1 MESLLLDILARLRET
16 PGDGPLPPVEVERLV
31 RAHNRGVRDNAHHL
45 AKKHVLPFYLHMRET
60 QPGRWATWD
69 VDGPLEERLFATLR
83 MKPRRTASGVAT
95 ITVITRPH
103 PCSSDCVFCPCDVRM
118 PKSYLANE
126 PACQRAERA
135 HFDPYLQ
142 VTCRLRA
149 LDQMGHATDKV
160 ELIVLGGTW
169 SDYDEPYQ
177 LWFVRELF
185 RALNDWPDTRAREHD
200 RRAHYRRCGLTA
212 DPDSLA
218 ERCREEQRLVSSG
231 AMSYNDAVRRLYGT
245 TNADAPWARAA
256 SIMHATHADLE
267 REHRRNESA
276 VHRVVG
282 LVIETRPD
290 RITPESLTLLRR
302 LGCTK
307 VQMGVQSTRQ
317 EVLDACGRG
326 TGVDQIA
333 HALALTRLFGFKV
346 HAHLM
351 ANLPTSTPEADKA
364 DFRTFVEDG
373 RFLADEIKLYPC
385 SLVWGTRLN
394 GLFEQGLWRP
404 YTQEELI
411 DVLVSDTIATP
422 PYTRIS
428 RMVRDISATDIVAGN
443 RQANLRQL
451 VEARIEES
459 GLAPRVRDIRFR
471 EINQGAVDLAT
482 LSLDDVA
489 YDTTLAREH
498 FLQWVT
504 PEGKIVAFL
513 RLSLPRWDQIAAGE
527 LGIAEKDLP
536 TRPGDAMIREVHVYG
551 IAAHLGKSDSAAQ
564 HQGLGR
570 ALVERARQIAQDA
583 GCARIHVISSVG
595 TRAYYRRLGFSDGDL
610 YQTATLA
617 DDAF

>member
-1 MESLLLDILARLRET
+1 MESLLLDILARLRER
-16 PGDGPLPPVEVERLV
+16 PDADALAPVEVERLV
-31 RAHNRGVRDNAHHL
+31 RAHNRGIKDNARHL
-45 AKKHVLPFYLHMRET
+45 AKKRILPFYLHIRET
-60 QPGRWATWD
+60 QPERWASWQ
-69 VDGPLEERLFATLR
+69 VDDALERRLFATLR

-103 PCSSDCVFCPCDVRM
+103 PCSSNCVFCPCDIRM

-135 HFDPYLQ
+135 FFDPYLQ

-185 RALNDWPDTRAREHD
+185 RALNDWGDTREGERE
-200 RRAHYRRCGLTA
+200 RRAHYRRCGLSA
-212 DPDSLA
+212 DPDELA
-218 ERCREEQRLVSSG
+218 FRCREEQRLVSSG
-231 AMSYNDAVRRLYGT
+231 AMSYNDAVRRIYGAT
-245 TNADAPWARAA
+245 DADAPWARAA
-256 SIMHATHADLE
+256 SIMHATRDELE
-267 REHRRNESA
+267 AEHRRNETA
-276 VHRVVG
+276 AHRVVG

-317 EVLDACGRG
+317 EVLDACGRRTDVG
-326 TGVDQIA
+326 QVVR
-333 HALALTRLFGFKV
+333 ALALTRLFGFKI

-351 ANLPTSTPEADKA
+351 ANLPTSTPEADKE
-364 DFRTFVEDG
+364 DFRTFVEDP
-373 RFLADEIKLYPC
+373 RFSADEIKLYPC
-385 SLVWGTRLN
+385 SLVWGTRLVA
-394 GLFEQGLWRP
+394 LHEQGAWHP
-404 YTQEELI
+404 YTQEELL
-411 DVLVSDTIATP
+411 DVLVSDTMATP
-422 PYTRIS
+422 PHTRIS
-428 RMVRDISATDIVAGN
+428 RMVRDISAGDILVGN
-443 RQANLRQL
+443 KQANLRQL

-459 GLAPRVRDIRFR
+459 GLAPQVRDIRFR

-482 LSLDDVA
+482 LTLDEVA
-489 YDTTLAREH
+489 FDTTVTRER

-504 PEGKIVAFL
+504 PEGQIVAFL
-513 RLSLPRWDQIAAGE
+513 RLSLPRWDVIASDACA
-527 LGIAEKDLP
+527 IDAAALP

-551 IAAHLGKSDSAAQ
+551 LAAHLGRSDSAAQ

-570 ALVERARQIAQDA
+570 RLVERARQIATDA
-583 GCARIHVISSVG
+583 GYERLHVISSVG
-595 TRAYYRRLGFSDGDL
+595 TRAYYRRLGFSDTGL
-610 YQTATLA
+610 YQTAVLA
-617 DDAF
+617 DDAS